1 MYLVVICLI
10 NYHSSCNL
18 IKEYKHTHIKTKTK
32 HVCFVFKFPLL
43 TFYPAVLSPS
53 SSHQTIR
60 ASQMPLCLRLDVITP
75 LGTAGQKYKKNKK
88 TKQNLARKQLL
99 CCSLCCGIFIN
110 RPFGISGHSSNSLKR
125 ISLQWALTTLHL
137 CDEVFL
143 RV

>member
-1 MYLVVICLI
+1 MLVYALVHMYLVVICLI

-88 TKQNLARKQLL
+88 QNKTWPENNCCAALCVAAFSSSGRLAFLDIR
-99 CCSLCCGIFIN
+99 
-110 RPFGISGHSSNSLKR
+110 
-125 ISLQWALTTLHL
+125 LTA
-137 CDEVFL
+137 
-143 RV
+143 